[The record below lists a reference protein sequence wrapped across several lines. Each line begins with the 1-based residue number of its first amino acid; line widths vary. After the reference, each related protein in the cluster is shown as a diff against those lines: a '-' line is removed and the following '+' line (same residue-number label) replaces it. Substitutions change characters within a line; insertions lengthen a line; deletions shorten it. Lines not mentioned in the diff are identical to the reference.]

1 MIIGTAGHIDHGKSA
16 LVEALTGHRMDR
28 LREERARGI
37 TIELNFAPF
46 DLGGGQEAGVVDVP
60 GHEDFVRTMVAGATG
75 IDLIL
80 LVIAADEGIMPQ
92 SREHRIIAEQ
102 LRIPRGIPVISKAD
116 LVDAEWLDLV
126 NLEVSEWLQG
136 SPIVFDAPVITSA
149 TTGRGVEELRQRI
162 LRVAAELPARSED
175 LFRMPVD
182 RSFSVAG
189 IGTVVT
195 GTVWSGSLVAASA
208 ARIMPGGRE
217 VRIRSVESHGK
228 AQARATAGSR
238 AALGLTGVAR
248 EDIRRGDV
256 IVSAAD
262 PWGATTALDVLLEL
276 HPDAPRPLTART
288 RVRCHLG
295 TAEVMARVH
304 PRSPIEP
311 GQSGAARLALD
322 QPLTAR
328 GGDRLVIRS
337 YSPVYTIGGG
347 VVLDPLPPRRGA
359 GWPASLSSPAA
370 EERLLALVE
379 RRREGLRVDQ
389 LPIMLGPAGP
399 AAVPEGT
406 LLAVGEY
413 LVPVARFRAVE
424 DRLLQAVRQHQ
435 RSHPM
440 EAGLPRSRLRHL
452 TGAPASLV
460 EPAVAALAAAN
471 RLVVSE
477 GVARTPDF
485 TPHVRGG
492 EERLDR
498 IVAHLEKAGL
508 APPTVPELA
517 SALDSD
523 DLEGLLRLL
532 AREGRIEAVERDRYY
547 ARPALDE
554 FVAALREL
562 GRAGEITPARMRDRL
577 GITRKYLIPLLEWAD
592 RAGVTVRVGEG
603 RRLRD

>member
-102 LRIPRGIPVISKAD
+102 LRIPRGIPVITKAD
-116 LVDAEWLDLV
+116 LVEAEWLDLV

-136 SPIVFDAPVITSA
+136 SAIGFEAPVITSA

-162 LRVAAELPARSED
+162 LRVAGELPARSED

-195 GTVWSGSLVAASA
+195 GTVWSGSLDAAEA

-248 EDIRRGDV
+248 EDIRRGDM

-276 HPDAPRPLTART
+276 HPDAPRSLTART
-288 RVRCHLG
+288 RIRCHLG

-304 PRSPIEP
+304 PRSSIEP
-311 GQSGAARLALD
+311 GRSGVARLALD

-359 GWPASLSSPAA
+359 GWPASLSSPVGK
-370 EERLLALVE
+370 ERLLALVE

-389 LPIMLGPAGP
+389 LPIVLGPDAPP
-399 AAVPEGT
+399 AIPENT
-406 LLAVGEY
+406 LIAVGEY
-413 LVPVARFRAVE
+413 LVPVTRFRAVE
-424 DRLLQAVRQHQ
+424 DRLIQGVKEHQ

-440 EAGLPRSRLRHL
+440 EAGVPRSRLRHL
-452 TGAPASLV
+452 TGSPASLV

-477 GVARTPDF
+477 GVVRTPDF

-498 IVAHLEKAGL
+498 IVAHLEQAGL
-508 APPTVPELA
+508 APPSVQELA
-517 SALDSD
+517 RALDSD

-532 AREGRIEAVERDRYY
+532 AREGRVEAVERDRYY
-547 ARPALDE
+547 ARPALEE

-562 GRAGEITPARMRDRL
+562 GQAGEITPARVRDRL